1 MLDCD
6 DAELMAACGT
16 GEMEGEEEPEAVEP
30 DPEAEE
36 EEDDWEDAEDERLLL
51 LLLMLAAAELAAA
64 AAWCDFLRSMRLSC
78 SKSFCS
84 LDMAGSL
91 RLERSFPLR
100 KTLCLLAK

>member
-36 EEDDWEDAEDERLLL
+36 EEDDWEDAEDERLL